1 MPPKK
6 KAPKGKR
13 SAPKV
18 CCALCSNEV
27 EKDEVATC
35 IECKMSAHRYCAGV
49 PLDEFE
55 STDGSYTCLSCL
67 KKLHESKMA
76 DMSDC
81 ITALKTEIVELREA
95 LKEALKDAPKTV
107 EFKDSKQVA
116 PRNSSVA
123 WSTHCKNGCVES
135 NCNMAPSAC

>member
-6 KAPKGKR
+6 KAPKGKQ

-35 IECKMSAHRYCAGV
+35 VECKRSAHRYCTGM

-55 STDGSYTCLSCL
+55 STAGSYTCLSCL

-81 ITALKTEIVELREA
+81 ITALKAEIVELREA
-95 LKEALKDAPKTV
+95 LKEVIEDTTKTV
-107 EFKDSKQVA
+107 EVKDSKQV
-116 PRNSSVA
+116 VQ
-123 WSTHCKNGCVES
+123 
-135 NCNMAPSAC
+135 